1 MVDIKKVY
9 PGLNAVALLCFLT
22 SFVLLQTTLIGVS
35 DFDDGGVVTLKCPPI
50 TTATAAD
57 TVQLKMGLKVG
68 TAVSQ
73 KLSADATPV
82 PVQVTKAALGLK
94 NLGVDEDL
102 VALAPAA
109 VAGSPKNICGGSI
122 TKPQT
127 TTISLPRTFSFTCG
141 PIVNPAASTLT
152 TIEVVSKTSEHAE
165 WTAVAAD
172 TTSGIVSMKQ
182 LTETFGTGNAKA
194 VTALGP
200 ATDANQGALDNAAI
214 CDGSPKH
221 VQVKRAGG
229 QQVYLAVRTK
239 TQPGPTAAAG
249 AVEKVSTHHVDV
261 TQKRLPTAEVVNAG
275 QAKSKALF
283 SSCLRELDDKKA
295 DTALEAFV
303 ILGALSIFIELYKAH
318 RAGRDA
324 EPHTGILE
332 LAVHLGAA
340 ISVIVFLVD
349 WMDLGKRAEGG
360 PCDSMEEPHLRK
372 VTSAAA
378 ILWIVAF
385 GIQVLCT
392 LAELSESGLSAIKK
406 AEERLYET
414 VTSGAL
420 CVPRAIVCF
429 IIVLYSAGA
438 VMDGLDHN
446 KVCAH
451 KYVQPMYV
459 GVLTAGLI
467 GLGCALH
474 FKKGSDSG
482 PSPARWVL
490 GALAAMLFTQWSI
503 EHDPELIGSP
513 FETCH
518 DMGALGRNAPSAI
531 LYMVLIWTLYE
542 AFFAAFVVTT
552 SEGENWKSN
561 ANGIAGGSATSAK
574 NILTTQ
580 NKPDRGM
587 DSSSRLT
594 KDKEDLPGIQF
605 V

>member
-1 MVDIKKVY
+1 M
-9 PGLNAVALLCFLT
+9 
-22 SFVLLQTTLIGVS
+22 
-35 DFDDGGVVTLKCPPI
+35 
-50 TTATAAD
+50 
-57 TVQLKMGLKVG
+57 
-68 TAVSQ
+68 
-73 KLSADATPV
+73 
-82 PVQVTKAALGLK
+82 
-94 NLGVDEDL
+94 
-102 VALAPAA
+102 
-109 VAGSPKNICGGSI
+109 
-122 TKPQT
+122 
-127 TTISLPRTFSFTCG
+127 
-141 PIVNPAASTLT
+141 
-152 TIEVVSKTSEHAE
+152 
-165 WTAVAAD
+165 
-172 TTSGIVSMKQ
+172 
-182 LTETFGTGNAKA
+182 
-194 VTALGP
+194 
-200 ATDANQGALDNAAI
+200 
-214 CDGSPKH
+214 
-221 VQVKRAGG
+221 
-229 QQVYLAVRTK
+229 
-239 TQPGPTAAAG
+239 
-249 AVEKVSTHHVDV
+249 
-261 TQKRLPTAEVVNAG
+261 VNAG
-275 QAKSKALF
+275 QAKSKAMF

-474 FKKGSDSG
+474 FKKGSDTG

-503 EHDPELIGSP
+503 EHDAELIGSP

-561 ANGIAGGSATSAK
+561 ADGIAGGSATSAK

>member
-35 DFDDGGVVTLKCPPI
+35 DFDDGGVVKIQCPGI
-50 TTATAAD
+50 TSVTADD

-68 TAVSQ
+68 KAAKPSEEP
-73 KLSADATPV
+73 D
-82 PVQVTKAALGLK
+82 VTKLGVSD
-94 NLGVDEDL
+94 LGVDTDL
-102 VALAPAA
+102 V
-109 VAGSPKNICGGSI
+109 SI
-122 TKPQT
+122 TQSDTDSKKLCSGTAKPQLT
-127 TTISLPRTFSFTCG
+127 TVSLPRAFSFSCDQ
-141 PIVNPAASTLT
+141 IVQPTSNTKETKNIAVVARTSETADWAVVTTMASLLGLLNPTSGDAVAKEVTAAGAST
-152 TIEVVSKTSEHAE
+152 
-165 WTAVAAD
+165 TA
-172 TTSGIVSMKQ
+172 
-182 LTETFGTGNAKA
+182 
-194 VTALGP
+194 
-200 ATDANQGALDNAAI
+200 ATDV
-214 CDGSPKH
+214 CDGAMKH
-221 VQVKRAGG
+221 IQVKRSAGTG
-229 QQVYLAVRTK
+229 VHLAVRT
-239 TQPGPTAAAG
+239 TTTSTASG
-249 AVEKVSTHHVDV
+249 SVPRVSYDHVDV
-261 TQKRLPTAEVVNAG
+261 TQKRLPTAETVNKG
-275 QAKSKALF
+275 KAKSKAMF

-324 EPHTGILE
+324 EPHTGLLE
-332 LAVHLGAA
+332 LAVHIGAA
-340 ISVIVFLVD
+340 VCVIVFLVH
-349 WMDLGKRAEGG
+349 WMDLGKRADGG
-360 PCDSMEEPHLRK
+360 PCDSTKEPHLRK

-392 LAELSESGLSAIKK
+392 LAALTEDGLKAIKK
-406 AEERLYET
+406 AEERLYDT

-420 CVPRAIVCF
+420 CVPRAVVCF

-474 FKKGSDSG
+474 FKKGSDTG

-490 GALAAMLFTQWSI
+490 GALGAMLFTQWSI
-503 EHDPELIGSP
+503 KHDAELIGSP

-518 DMGALGRNAPSAI
+518 DMGALGRNAPSAV
-531 LYMVLIWTLYE
+531 LYMVVIWTIYE

-561 ANGIAGGSATSAK
+561 ADGIAGGSATSAK

-594 KDKEDLPGIQF
+594 KDKDDLPGIQF